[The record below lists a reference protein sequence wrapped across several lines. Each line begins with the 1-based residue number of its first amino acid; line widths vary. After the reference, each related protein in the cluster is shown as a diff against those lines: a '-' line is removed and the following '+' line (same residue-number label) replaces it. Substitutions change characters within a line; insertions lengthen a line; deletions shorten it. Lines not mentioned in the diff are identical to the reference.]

1 MGVTDRE
8 LLVGVARGSD
18 RAARELWG
26 RHAGRLRAFLRA
38 LLPAGG
44 PVDPDDV
51 LQQTFCRILETGV
64 STLRGVE
71 DVPAWLF
78 QVARNIAFNQGR
90 SERRERARRQ
100 ARRSPDAERGAAGVR
115 AGVLDGSRHDEG
127 LARALGGLMPEMRDV
142 VLLKHVAGLTFDQIA
157 IATQTNRNTAASRYR
172 AAMGLLERALAEP
185 GHGRAG
191 AGLAQAGTSGGAIP
205 LSAGPTQAVHAI
217 GVGAP
222 GAGKGGVSC
231 NGGPVVRAEVSHG

>member
-18 RAARELWG
+18 RAARELWA
-26 RHAGRLRAFLRA
+26 RHGPRLRAFLRA

-44 PVDPDDV
+44 PVDVEDV

-64 STLRGVE
+64 STLRSVE

-78 QVARNIAFNQGR
+78 QVARHIAFNQGR
-90 SERRERARRQ
+90 SERRERARRE
-100 ARRSPDAERGAAGVR
+100 AKRDRERGAGER
-115 AGVLDGSRHDEG
+115 AVLDGSQHDAG
-127 LARALGGLMPEMRDV
+127 LARALSGLMPESRDV

-185 GHGRAG
+185 GGGEVDPRGGGGSAP
-191 AGLAQAGTSGGAIP
+191 AGGAIP
-205 LSAGPTQAVHAI
+205 LSVGPTAAI
-217 GVGAP
+217 RECCTGMPAGRTDRALGHGA
-222 GAGKGGVSC
+222 ASGGI
-231 NGGPVVRAEVSHG
+231 RAEVSHG